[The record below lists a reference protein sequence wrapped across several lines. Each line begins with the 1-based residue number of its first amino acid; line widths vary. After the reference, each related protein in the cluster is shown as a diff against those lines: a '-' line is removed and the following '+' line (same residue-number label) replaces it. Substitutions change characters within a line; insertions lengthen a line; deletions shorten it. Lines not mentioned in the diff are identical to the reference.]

1 MTKPRILLFALTCLL
16 ALSGCSIRQVAV
28 SRLADTLAAGG
39 SVYASDNDPEL
50 VGEALP
56 FSLKTIEGLL
66 LEVPEHRGLLLTAA
80 SGFTQ
85 YSYAWVDL
93 ESFVIEDS
101 DPHRAGQL
109 KRRAKNLY
117 LRGRAYALRAVQL
130 QFQQPDFVG
139 SLRRDAQGTLSR
151 FSKENIPELYWLA
164 LSWAAA
170 IASDTS
176 DMDLVADLNLV
187 DAIMRRCLEL
197 DEGYDDG
204 ALHEF
209 MIAWQG
215 GRSPLQ
221 GGGADSAR
229 QHFARA
235 VGLSGDLRIGGLVS
249 LAESVSVRRGS
260 APGGGSRCVQSAWAS
275 LIIRTTAL
283 EEIVAP
289 VIASISFGWLFVPL
303 LTAMISGS
311 IDNALKPATKSASL

>member
-1 MTKPRILLFALTCLL
+1 MVVPEATRNRERTMTKPRILLFALTCLL

-249 LAESVSVRRGS
+249 LAESVSVTEQNRAEFEQLLDKALAFNVDAHPPTRLANLVAQRR
-260 APGGGSRCVQSAWAS
+260 ARVLLSRADNFF
-275 LIIRTTAL
+275 L
-283 EEIVAP
+283 E
-289 VIASISFGWLFVPL
+289 
-303 LTAMISGS
+303 
-311 IDNALKPATKSASL
+311 D

>member
-1 MTKPRILLFALTCLL
+1 MTRPRILLFAMTCLL

-28 SRLADTLAAGG
+28 SRLADTLAEG
-39 SVYASDNDPEL
+39 SSSYASDNDLEL
-50 VGEALP
+50 VGDALP

-66 LEVPEHRGLLLTAA
+66 LEVPEHRALLLTAA

-93 ESFVIEDS
+93 ESFVLEDT
-101 DPHRAGQL
+101 DPRRAGQL

-117 LRGRAYALRAVQL
+117 LRGRTYALRAVQL
-130 QFQQPDFVG
+130 HQPDFVG
-139 SLRRDAQGTLSR
+139 SLRHDAKGTLSR

-170 IASDTS
+170 IAADTS

-187 DAIMRRCLEL
+187 DAIIRRCLEL
-197 DEGYDDG
+197 DETFDNG

-229 QHFARA
+229 QHFDRA
-235 VGLSGDLRIGGLVS
+235 VVLAGDRRISGLVS
-249 LAESVSVRRGS
+249 LAESVSVAAQNRAEFEQLLEQTLAFNVDTHPQTRLANLVAQRRARVLLG
-260 APGGGSRCVQSAWAS
+260 RVDNYF
-275 LIIRTTAL
+275 L
-283 EEIVAP
+283 E
-289 VIASISFGWLFVPL
+289 
-303 LTAMISGS
+303 
-311 IDNALKPATKSASL
+311 D